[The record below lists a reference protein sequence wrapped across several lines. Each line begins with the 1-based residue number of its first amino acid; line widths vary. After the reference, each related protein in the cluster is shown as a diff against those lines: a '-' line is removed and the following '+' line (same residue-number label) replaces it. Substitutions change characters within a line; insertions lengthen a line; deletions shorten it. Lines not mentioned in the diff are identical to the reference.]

1 MQVIR
6 TVQAMQQE
14 RTHWRGK
21 VGFVPTMGYLHAGHL
36 SLVRQARAE
45 NDILVASIFVN
56 PTQFGPHEDFNRYPR
71 DLERDLHLLDA
82 SHVDIVFTPS
92 NTEMY
97 PQGFT
102 TYVDPRGPLAEQ
114 VEGARRPGHFRGVA
128 TIVLKLFQIVQPDSA
143 YFGQKDAQQVTVISR
158 MIQDF
163 NLAIQLHALPTMREP
178 DGLAMS
184 SRNSYLQ
191 AQDRA
196 AATVLYRALQA
207 GQAAFIA
214 NPPDGPRAVRQAMID
229 VMVREPLAKLDYA
242 EIRDPSS
249 FLPLETLQ
257 APAVLLLAASIG
269 STRLID
275 NFALNAEGTW
285 NTGTLFQSSAG
296 PGSCCNDRYPS
307 PAAYH

>member
-14 RTHWRGK
+14 RTRWRGK

-36 SLVRQARAE
+36 SLFRQAREE
-45 NDILVASIFVN
+45 NEILVASIFVN

-71 DLERDLHLLDA
+71 NLGRDLSLLDA
-82 SHVDIVFTPS
+82 ANVDIVFAPS
-92 NTEMY
+92 DTEEMY
-97 PQGFT
+97 PQDFT

-114 VEGARRPGHFRGVA
+114 VEGATRPGHFRGVA
-128 TIVLKLFQIVQPDSA
+128 TIVLKLFQIVQPDRA
-143 YFGQKDAQQVTVISR
+143 YFGQKDAQQVAVIVR

-163 NLAIQLHALPTMREP
+163 HLPIQLQVLPTIREA

-191 AQDRA
+191 PQERA
-196 AATVLYRALQA
+196 AALVLYKALQA
-207 GQAAFIA
+207 GQATFIKH
-214 NPPDGPRAVRQAMID
+214 PSDGPKAVRLVMID
-229 VMVREPLAKLDYA
+229 VIASEPLAKLDYA
-242 EIRDPSS
+242 ELRDPRT

-257 APAVLLLAASIG
+257 APAVLLLAVSIG

-275 NFALNAEGTW
+275 NFAFNTDGTW
-285 NTGTLFQSSAG
+285 DTGIFL
-296 PGSCCNDRYPS
+296 
-307 PAAYH
+307 

>member
-36 SLVRQARAE
+36 SLFRQARAE

-71 DLERDLHLLDA
+71 HLERDLDLLDA
-82 SHVDIVFTPS
+82 AYVDSVFAPS
-92 NTEMY
+92 DTEMY
-97 PQGFT
+97 PQDFT
-102 TYVDPRGPLAEQ
+102 TYVDPKGPLTEQ
-114 VEGARRPGHFRGVA
+114 VEGATRPSHFRGVA
-128 TIVLKLFQIVQPDSA
+128 TIVLKLFQIVKPDQV
-143 YFGQKDAQQVTVISR
+143 YFGQKDAQQVAVIAR

-163 NLAIQLHALPTMREP
+163 HLPIQLHVLPTIREA

-191 AQDRA
+191 VQERA
-196 AATVLYRALQA
+196 AALILYKALQA
-207 GQAAFIA
+207 GQATFMKHPSA
-214 NPPDGPRAVRQAMID
+214 GPEAVRQAMIN
-229 VMVREPLAKLDYA
+229 VIASEPLAKLDYA
-242 EIRDPSS
+242 EIRDPRT

-257 APAVLLLAASIG
+257 APAVLLLAVSIG
-269 STRLID
+269 TTRLID
-275 NFALNAEGTW
+275 NFTFNADGTW
-285 NTGTLFQSSAG
+285 DTGMFS
-296 PGSCCNDRYPS
+296 
-307 PAAYH
+307 

>member
-14 RTHWRGK
+14 HTHWRGK
-21 VGFVPTMGYLHAGHL
+21 VGFVPTLGYLHAGHL
-36 SLVRQARAE
+36 SLFGQARAE

-56 PTQFGPHEDFNRYPR
+56 PTQFGPHEDFHRYPR
-71 DLERDLHLLDA
+71 DLERDLQLLDA

-92 NTEMY
+92 NAEMY

-102 TYVDPRGPLAEQ
+102 TYVDPRGPLSEQ
-114 VEGARRPGHFRGVA
+114 VEGATRPGHFRGVA
-128 TIVLKLFQIVQPDSA
+128 TIVLKLFQIVQPDNA
-143 YFGQKDAQQVTVISR
+143 YFGQKDAQQVTVISH

-163 NLAIQLHALPTMREP
+163 NLAIQLHVLPTMREP

-191 AQDRA
+191 AQDRT

-207 GQAAFIA
+207 GQTTFMD
-214 NPPDGPRAVRQAMID
+214 NPPDGPQAVRQAMIN
-229 VMVREPLAKLDYA
+229 VIAREPLAMLDYA
-242 EIRDPSS
+242 EIRDPRS

-257 APAVLLLAASIG
+257 APAVLLLAVSVG

-275 NFALNAEGTW
+275 NFAFNADGTW
-285 NTGTLFQSSAG
+285 DTGTFLM
-296 PGSCCNDRYPS
+296 
-307 PAAYH
+307 